1 MSVGTSKEVG
11 EKFEIGQAGEA
22 KAGRRDS
29 GPPQTPAC
37 EMRSGDLLFLLLNF
51 SCLHSMLILDR
62 SRPLHIRACMMY
74 GASWL
79 R

>member
-37 EMRSGDLLFLLLNF
+37 EMRVEISFPFDFISLFF
-51 SCLHSMLILDR
+51 TSILDR